1 MSLVRHFN
9 AASDGWSPRLE
20 DSILHGCIP
29 VIIMDGVQAVF
40 ETILDLPS
48 FSIRIAQKD
57 MTRIIEILKAVPEE
71 RIKAMQD
78 NLARVWQRVGAVG
91 ELLLWLHLHR
101 LLMAMEDAVGVVADH
116 SSKNGGVQR
125 PAPGAQFAA
134 SPVDDA
140 FSTIMQWL
148 YARIPDVH
156 RGTTTAGAVVTA

>member
-1 MSLVRHFN
+1 M
-9 AASDGWSPRLE
+9 PRPW
-20 DSILHGCIP
+20 G
-29 VIIMDGVQAVF
+29 GVWFRYLGV
-40 ETILDLPS
+40 T
-48 FSIRIAQKD
+48 
-57 MTRIIEILKAVPEE
+57 
-71 RIKAMQD
+71 
-78 NLARVWQRVGAVG
+78 
-91 ELLLWLHLHR
+91 
-101 LLMAMEDAVGVVADH
+101 MAMEDAVGVVADH